1 MILWIPGGITGISFL
16 LLCVMNKICKQKSHF
31 VPHFLKLRYKDMK
44 NNLERT
50 LIVKVQDPGSGKS
63 LRCLLKLIKINN
75 IIAYYN

>member
-1 MILWIPGGITGISFL
+1 MILWIPGSITGINFL

-44 NNLERT
+44 NDLVRT
-50 LIVKVQDPGSGKS
+50 LIVKVQDPESGKS
-63 LRCLLKLIKINN
+63 LRCLLKLTN